1 MISALM
7 GINMKKKILVTGG
20 AGYIGSHVLNQLKML
35 AEHDVTIIDNLSTGK
50 REAILY
56 GQLVIGDVGDEAFLE
71 KTLSSQKFEAVI
83 HFAGSVVVPE
93 SVSNPLKYYLNNT
106 INSFK
111 LMNACVK
118 HGVNQFIFSSTA
130 AVYGSLENG
139 VASEETPTHPESPYG
154 RTKLMTEWMLQDVAQ
169 AHPQF
174 RYVILRYF
182 NVAGASLDGLIGQST
197 PQATHLLK
205 VACESATGKRAGMQI
220 FGTDYN
226 TKDGTCIRDFI
237 HVDDLARAHICALN
251 YLAQG
256 KRSVTLNCG
265 YGQGLTVSEMIAAA
279 KRLSGVDFKVE
290 LAPRRAGDCAVVMSE
305 AKKIREVL
313 EWVPQNNNIEVIVK
327 SALEWEK
334 KLK

>member
-1 MISALM
+1 
-7 GINMKKKILVTGG
+7 MKKKILVTGG

-35 AEHDVTIIDNLSTGK
+35 AEHDVTIVDNLSTGK

-56 GQLVIGDVGDEAFLE
+56 GELVVGDVGDEAFLE
-71 KTLSSQKFEAVI
+71 KILSSQKFEAVI

-118 HGVNQFIFSSTA
+118 HGVNKFIFSSTA
-130 AVYGSLENG
+130 AVYGSLETG
-139 VASEETPTHPESPYG
+139 VASEETATNPESPYG
-154 RTKLMTEWMLQDVAQ
+154 RTKLMTEWMLQDVAL

-174 RYVILRYF
+174 NYVILRYF

-220 FGTDYN
+220 FGTDYD

-237 HVDDLARAHICALN
+237 HIDDLARAHICALN

-256 KRSVTLNCG
+256 NKSVTLNCG
-265 YGQGLTVSEMIAAA
+265 YGQGLTVSEMIATT
-279 KRLSGVDFKVE
+279 KRLSGIDFKVE

-313 EWVPQNNNIEVIVK
+313 GWVPQNNNIDVIVK

>member
-1 MISALM
+1 
-7 GINMKKKILVTGG
+7 MKKKILVTGG

-56 GQLVIGDVGDEAFLE
+56 GELVIGDVGDEAFLE
-71 KTLSSQKFEAVI
+71 KVLSSQKFEAVI

-118 HGVNQFIFSSTA
+118 HGVNKFIFSSTA
-130 AVYGSLENG
+130 AVYGSLETG
-139 VASEETPTHPESPYG
+139 VASEETATNPESPYG
-154 RTKLMTEWMLQDVAQ
+154 RTKLMTEWMLQDVAL

-174 RYVILRYF
+174 NYVILRYF

-220 FGTDYN
+220 FGTDYD

-237 HVDDLARAHICALN
+237 HIDDLARAHICALN

-256 KRSVTLNCG
+256 NKSVALNCG
-265 YGQGLTVSEMIAAA
+265 YGQGLTVSEMIATT
-279 KRLSGVDFKVE
+279 KRLSGIDFKVE

-313 EWVPQNNNIEVIVK
+313 GWVPLNNNIDVIVK

>member
-1 MISALM
+1 
-7 GINMKKKILVTGG
+7 MKKKILVTGG

-56 GQLVIGDVGDEAFLE
+56 GELVVGDVGDEAFLE
-71 KTLSSQKFEAVI
+71 KILSSQKFEAVI

-118 HGVNQFIFSSTA
+118 HGVNKFIFSSTA
-130 AVYGSLENG
+130 AVYGSLETG
-139 VASEETPTHPESPYG
+139 VASEETATNPESPYG
-154 RTKLMTEWMLQDVAQ
+154 RTKLMTEWMLQDVAL

-174 RYVILRYF
+174 NYVILRYF

-220 FGTDYN
+220 FGTDYD

-237 HVDDLARAHICALN
+237 HIDDLARAHICALN

-256 KRSVTLNCG
+256 NKSVTLNCG
-265 YGQGLTVSEMIAAA
+265 YGQGLTVSEMIATT
-279 KRLSGVDFKVE
+279 KRLSGIDFKVE

-313 EWVPQNNNIEVIVK
+313 GWVPLNNNIDVIVK

>member
-1 MISALM
+1 
-7 GINMKKKILVTGG
+7 MKKKILVTGG

-56 GQLVIGDVGDEAFLE
+56 GELIIGDVGDESFLE
-71 KTLSSQKFEAVI
+71 NVLSSKKFEAVI

-118 HGVNQFIFSSTA
+118 HGVNKFIFSSTA
-130 AVYGSLENG
+130 AVYGSLDNG
-139 VASEETPTHPESPYG
+139 VASEETATNPESPYG
-154 RTKLMTEWMLQDVAQ
+154 RTKLMTEWMLQDVAL
-169 AHPQF
+169 AHPEF
-174 RYVILRYF
+174 NYVILRYF

-205 VACESATGKRAGMQI
+205 VACESAAGKRAGMQI
-220 FGTDYN
+220 FGTDYD

-251 YLAQG
+251 YLALEN
-256 KRSVTLNCG
+256 KSVILNCG
-265 YGQGLTVSEMIAAA
+265 YGQGLTVSEMIAAT

-313 EWVPQNNNIEVIVK
+313 GWVPQNNNIDVIVK

>member
-1 MISALM
+1 
-7 GINMKKKILVTGG
+7 MKKKILVTGG

-56 GQLVIGDVGDEAFLE
+56 GELVVGDVGDEAFLE
-71 KTLSSQKFEAVI
+71 KILSSQKFEAVI

-118 HGVNQFIFSSTA
+118 HGVNKFIFSSTA
-130 AVYGSLENG
+130 AIYGSLETG
-139 VASEETPTHPESPYG
+139 VASEETATNPESPYG
-154 RTKLMTEWMLQDVAQ
+154 RTKLMTEWMLQDVAL

-174 RYVILRYF
+174 NYVILRYF

-220 FGTDYN
+220 FGTDYD

-237 HVDDLARAHICALN
+237 HIDDLARAHICALN

-256 KRSVTLNCG
+256 NKSVTLNCG
-265 YGQGLTVSEMIAAA
+265 YGQGLTVSEMIATT
-279 KRLSGVDFKVE
+279 KRLSGIDFKVE

-313 EWVPQNNNIEVIVK
+313 GWVPLNNNIDVIVK

>member
-1 MISALM
+1 
-7 GINMKKKILVTGG
+7 MKKKILVTGG

-56 GQLVIGDVGDEAFLE
+56 GELIVGDVGDESFLE
-71 KTLSSQKFEAVI
+71 NVLSSKKFEAVI

-118 HGVNQFIFSSTA
+118 HGVNKFIFSSTA
-130 AVYGSLENG
+130 AVYGSLDNG
-139 VASEETPTHPESPYG
+139 VASEETATNPESPYG
-154 RTKLMTEWMLQDVAQ
+154 RTKLMTEWMLQDVAL
-169 AHPQF
+169 AHPEF
-174 RYVILRYF
+174 NYVILRYF

-205 VACESATGKRAGMQI
+205 VACESAAGKRAGMQI
-220 FGTDYN
+220 FGTDYD

-251 YLAQG
+251 YLATG
-256 KRSVTLNCG
+256 NKSVTLNCG
-265 YGQGLTVSEMIAAA
+265 YGQGLTVKEMIAAT

-313 EWVPQNNNIEVIVK
+313 GWVPQNNNIDVIVK

>member
-1 MISALM
+1 
-7 GINMKKKILVTGG
+7 MKKKILVTGG

-56 GQLVIGDVGDEAFLE
+56 GELVVGDVGDDAFLQ
-71 KTLSSQKFEAVI
+71 KILSSQKFEAVI

-111 LMNACVK
+111 LLNACIK
-118 HGVNQFIFSSTA
+118 HGVNKFIFSSTA
-130 AVYGSLENG
+130 AVYGSLEDG
-139 VASEETPTHPESPYG
+139 IASEETATNPESPYG

-169 AHPQF
+169 AHPEF
-174 RYVILRYF
+174 NYVILRYF

-205 VACESATGKRAGMQI
+205 VACESATGKRPGMQI
-220 FGTDYN
+220 FGTDYD

-237 HVDDLARAHICALN
+237 HVDDLARAHVCALN

-256 KRSVTLNCG
+256 NKSVTLNCG
-265 YGQGLTVSEMIAAA
+265 YGQGLTVSEMIATT

-290 LAPRRAGDCAVVMSE
+290 LAPRRAGDCPVVMSE

-313 EWVPQNNNIEVIVK
+313 GWVPQNNNIDVIVK

-334 KLK
+334 KLT

>member
-1 MISALM
+1 
-7 GINMKKKILVTGG
+7 MKKKILVTGG

-35 AEHDVTIIDNLSTGK
+35 AEHDVTIVDNLSTGK

-56 GQLVIGDVGDEAFLE
+56 GELVVGDVGDEAFLE
-71 KTLSSQKFEAVI
+71 KILSSQKFEAVI

-118 HGVNQFIFSSTA
+118 HGVNKFIFSSTA
-130 AVYGSLENG
+130 AIYGSLETG
-139 VASEETPTHPESPYG
+139 VASEETATNPESPYG
-154 RTKLMTEWMLQDVAQ
+154 RTKLMTEWMLQDVAL

-174 RYVILRYF
+174 NYVILRYF

-220 FGTDYN
+220 FGTDYD

-237 HVDDLARAHICALN
+237 HIDDLARAHICALN

-256 KRSVTLNCG
+256 NKSVTLNCG
-265 YGQGLTVSEMIAAA
+265 YGQGLTVSEMIATT
-279 KRLSGVDFKVE
+279 KRLSGIDFKVE

-313 EWVPQNNNIEVIVK
+313 GWVPLNNNIDVIVK